1 MKKIK
6 HVLSI
11 FFCALL
17 LGSFA
22 LPVFAASGIT
32 TDENA
37 VYEHFVSVQNKYA
50 TLLGETTV
58 NKNKVEAQRVLSALD
73 FSKEACT
80 DLDNTITKVDE
91 YLASKDIKTKADL
104 KAQRTEIVNII
115 NKTAS
120 KYYSINVSLDT
131 SGIGTVTFTIP
142 SNGSNVPAQ
151 TETVTIGNNT
161 VVKQTGVNNTA
172 TVLVLT
178 NLAAVSML
186 GMGAA
191 AFSTSKRFAR
201 H

>member
-91 YLASKDIKTKADL
+91 YLPL
-104 KAQRTEIVNII
+104 R
-115 NKTAS
+115 
-120 KYYSINVSLDT
+120 
-131 SGIGTVTFTIP
+131 
-142 SNGSNVPAQ
+142 
-151 TETVTIGNNT
+151 
-161 VVKQTGVNNTA
+161 
-172 TVLVLT
+172 
-178 NLAAVSML
+178 
-186 GMGAA
+186 
-191 AFSTSKRFAR
+191 
-201 H
+201 